1 MNYAVIFAGGS
12 GSRMQ
17 SKYGTLPKQFIEI
30 NNKPIIIYTLE
41 KFEQHD
47 LIGGIIVVMKK
58 EYVELMRELV
68 NKYKLTK
75 VLRVVEGGETGQLSI
90 YKGLQALQNV
100 AMPNDVVLIHDGVRP
115 MITQDLI
122 TENIQKAKQGV
133 CVVSCVKAIETILVQ
148 DVSLQMI
155 DRSKAVYARAPQTM
169 IYKNICNMHENSMK
183 KKKYDYIDTCTM
195 ALENK
200 FGIDL
205 VECSTNNIKITT
217 PIDVEM
223 FKGLIHE

>member
-17 SKYGTLPKQFIEI
+17 SKYGTQPKQFIEI
-30 NNKPIIIYTLE
+30 NNKPIIVYTLE
-41 KFEQHD
+41 KFQQHD
-47 LIGGIIVVMKK
+47 LIHGIVVVMKK
-58 EYVELMRELV
+58 EYVVLMRELV

-90 YKGLQALQNV
+90 YNGLNALQNV
-100 AMPNDVVLIHDGVRP
+100 AKPNDIVLIHDGVRP
-115 MITQDLI
+115 MISQDLI
-122 TENIQKAKQGV
+122 TENIQKVKEGR

-169 IYKNICNMHENSMK
+169 VYKDIFNMHEKSIRK
-183 KKKYDYIDTCTM
+183 QKYDYIDTCTM